1 MSKSSLPIGLLM
13 LVSSLACAHAAPQQL
28 LNKTIVFSFTNNE
41 TLREPDGRVINRQPS
56 FSYTDYVSSTGR
68 IFQRSSRSAGR
79 QSKTAD
85 KEPDKPRL
93 GGGEIHTNRFE
104 GDKLVIVNG
113 YAEGAV
119 RMVVSFDPIF
129 STCTVNVVLG
139 KQGGGTIRRRGLDG
153 VMREIL
159 SYNISN
165 QSCAIRDGNPFVQ

>member
-1 MSKSSLPIGLLM
+1 MSNGRFLFGLLIF
-13 LVSSLACAHAAPQQL
+13 LIAPSCAQAAPEQL

-41 TLREPDGRVINRQPS
+41 TLREPDGRTINRQPS

-79 QSKTAD
+79 QSRTRD

-104 GDKLVIVNG
+104 GNKLVIMNG
-113 YAEGAV
+113 YAAGAV
-119 RMVVSFDPIF
+119 RMVVSFDPNF
-129 STCTVNVVLG
+129 TTCTVDVVLG
-139 KQGGGTIRRRGLDG
+139 KEGGGTIKRRGLDG

-159 SYNISN
+159 SYDITNK
-165 QSCAIRDGNPFVQ
+165 SCAIREGNPFAN

>member
-1 MSKSSLPIGLLM
+1 MSKSCFPIGLLI
-13 LVSSLACAHAAPQQL
+13 LVSGLSCARAAPQQL

-41 TLREPDGRVINRQPS
+41 TLRASDGRIVNRQPS
-56 FSYTDYVSSTGR
+56 FSYTDYISSTGR
-68 IFQRSSRSAGR
+68 IFQRSTRSAGR
-79 QSKTAD
+79 RSRSAD

-104 GDKLVIVNG
+104 GNKLVIVNG

-119 RMVVSFDPIF
+119 RMVVSFDPTF
-129 STCTVNVVLG
+129 STCTVDVVLG
-139 KQGGGTIRRRGLDG
+139 KQSGATIRRRGLDG

-165 QSCAIRDGNPFVQ
+165 QSCAIRDGNPFAE